1 MLYNVFGRAVGFPHN
16 TDLGAGWHNCGEGRV
31 SAKCTTV
38 EGSRAV
44 AVDMGWIVTLKR
56 MFAADVVGDI

>member
-1 MLYNVFGRAVGFPHN
+1 MLCNVFGRAVGFQHN
-16 TDLGAGWHNCGEGRV
+16 TALGAGWHNCDKGRV

-44 AVDMGWIVTLKR
+44 AVDMGWIVTLKI
-56 MFAADVVGDI
+56 MFSADVVGDI